1 MYKIRLNR
9 RRWNLST
16 EMNWNN
22 KPGLCSIVVHLTQT
36 TAPEYYKPYMYK
48 VYIKYTGGLFFFF
61 GRQHSHTMTAISL
74 ILFVHGTLRIIVNR
88 HQLLICTQL
97 PSQTAIKTEMIAEL
111 FFNKKLEQDS
121 KENRWQKGKEATTS
135 QGF

>member
-48 VYIKYTGGLFFFF
+48 VYIKYTGGLFFWKATFT
-61 GRQHSHTMTAISL
+61 HNDCD
-74 ILFVHGTLRIIVNR
+74 LFNIIR
-88 HQLLICTQL
+88 GWYFEDYC
-97 PSQTAIKTEMIAEL
+97 
-111 FFNKKLEQDS
+111 
-121 KENRWQKGKEATTS
+121 
-135 QGF
+135 